1 MFCFL
6 VIFQTEVVLLS
17 TLVSID
23 SYPELEVE
31 ETDPRMTCCM
41 RAAAAQVTST
51 AAAAADPPLV
61 LPVAA
66 AVA

>member
-6 VIFQTEVVLLS
+6 VILQTEVVLLS

-41 RAAAAQVTST
+41 RAAAAPVTST
-51 AAAAADPPLV
+51 AAAADPPLV